1 MPKGLAVPRVPGHGT
16 RRGGEAARGWAGCG
30 TFSVVAHAEDLGKKV
45 AILSMGV
52 SGGLA
57 LAKLLAGWLGGS
69 NAVLADG
76 VESAG
81 DVLASGFILVGLS
94 VAARPPDDNHPYGH
108 GRFET
113 LTGLGVGLALAV
125 IGALITWHSLLDLG
139 ATHTP
144 PRFFAVWPLVVSV
157 LAKATLSTYKFRV
170 GKNIGSSALVADA
183 WNDTVDILSGS
194 VALIALSL
202 TLYDPSRFLAA
213 DHYGGAAVGLIVI
226 VLGLQVV
233 RETSLTL
240 MDTMP
245 DEGRMRDI
253 RKSALTVRGALDVE
267 KCFARK
273 TGLRYHVDLHLEVD
287 PELSVRRGHSI
298 AEEVRNKVKADLPWV
313 ADVLVHVEP
322 YGEREWH
329 GES

>member
-1 MPKGLAVPRVPGHGT
+1 MRNGVAVHSLEMASAENLGRRV
-16 RRGGEAARGWAGCG
+16 
-30 TFSVVAHAEDLGKKV
+30 SL
-45 AILSMGV
+45 ISMAV

-57 LAKLLAGWLGGS
+57 VAKLVIGWIAGS
-69 NAVLADG
+69 NSVMADG

-81 DVLASGFILVGLS
+81 DVVASSLILFGLW
-94 VAARPPDDNHPYGH
+94 VAARPPDENHPYGH

-113 LTGLGVGLALAV
+113 LTGLAVGIGLAM
-125 IGALITWHSLLDLG
+125 IGALISWRSLQDIG
-139 ATHTP
+139 VDHAP
-144 PRFFAVWPLVVSV
+144 PQLYAVWPLIASV
-157 LAKATLSTYKFRV
+157 LMKGALSTYKFKV
-170 GKNIGSSALVADA
+170 GRQIGSSALRADA

-194 VALIALSL
+194 VALVAVGL

-226 VLGLQVV
+226 VLGFQVI
-233 RETSLTL
+233 RETGLTL

-245 DEGRMRDI
+245 DDGSIGEI
-253 RKSALTVRGALDVE
+253 RTAALKVPGALDVE

-287 PELSVRRGHSI
+287 PELTVLQGHAI
-298 AEEVRNKVKADLPWV
+298 AEEVRNQVRQDLDWV

-322 YGEREWH
+322 H
-329 GES
+329 GGCGYHGKH